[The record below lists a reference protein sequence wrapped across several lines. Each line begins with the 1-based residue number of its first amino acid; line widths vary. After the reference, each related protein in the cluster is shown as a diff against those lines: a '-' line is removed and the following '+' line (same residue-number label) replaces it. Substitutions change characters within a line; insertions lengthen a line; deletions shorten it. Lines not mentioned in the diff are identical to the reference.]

1 MNIPTLYITVPC
13 YNEED
18 ALPETTKH
26 LLSVLSSLINEKI
39 VAQQSRLLF
48 IDDGSK
54 DNTWMIIKKF
64 NSENPLVLG
73 LKLSKNVGHQ
83 KALFSGLIHAKE
95 YADCVIS
102 MDADL
107 QDDIWSVKEFVFKFL
122 EGFEVV
128 YGVRRSRNTDTWFKR
143 WSAEAYYKCMN
154 KLGIPLI
161 YNHADYRLLSK
172 RVLNNLSNFKEA
184 NLFLRGVIPLI
195 GFRSTV
201 VEYDRKERIAGESK
215 YPLKKMLSLAWDGI
229 TSFSVKPI
237 RLVTVL
243 GFISL
248 AICLVAALYA
258 FVSKL
263 LNYTVSGWTSLMLS
277 IWFIGSIQLLA
288 LGVIGEY
295 IGKIY
300 AEVKGRPLFISE
312 ELLIDEQANSKN

>member
-1 MNIPTLYITVPC
+1 
-13 YNEED
+13 
-18 ALPETTKH
+18 
-26 LLSVLSSLINEKI
+26 
-39 VAQQSRLLF
+39 
-48 IDDGSK
+48 
-54 DNTWMIIKKF
+54 
-64 NSENPLVLG
+64 
-73 LKLSKNVGHQ
+73 
-83 KALFSGLIHAKE
+83 
-95 YADCVIS
+95 
-102 MDADL
+102 
-107 QDDIWSVKEFVFKFL
+107 
-122 EGFEVV
+122 
-128 YGVRRSRNTDTWFKR
+128 
-143 WSAEAYYKCMN
+143 
-154 KLGIPLI
+154 
-161 YNHADYRLLSK
+161 HADYRLLSK